1 MISNIEVYKDKL
13 YFENIEYDYNTF
25 KTLLETIDK
34 KRRITIYS
42 EKIFI
47 KKYRYPEEK
56 IKIDKYIDNKVTEDF
71 SDKSN
76 LLFHHEIEKNK
87 RYIYVYSIRNDNIKM
102 LFQGAKDLIIEPIQF
117 KVRKNV
123 LKKIRKHKNILV
135 FYKIRRLNHLINLE
149 DGFIIDALITENV
162 EEINKYINERR
173 KSDYILVVD
182 KNLKDINM
190 EDINYYIDLGVDT
203 YKKIC

>member
-1 MISNIEVYKDKL
+1 MISNIEIYKDKL
-13 YFENIEYDYNTF
+13 YFKNIEYDYNTF

-102 LFQGAKDLIIEPIQF
+102 LFEGAKDLIIEPIQF
-117 KVRKNV
+117 KVRKSV

-149 DGFIIDALITENV
+149 DGFIIDALITENI
-162 EEINKYINERR
+162 EEINKYIDERR

-182 KNLKDINM
+182 KKLKDINM

>member
-1 MISNIEVYKDKL
+1 MISNIEIYKDKL
-13 YFENIEYDYNTF
+13 YFKNIEYDYNTF
-25 KTLLETIDK
+25 KTLLEKVDK

-76 LLFHHEIEKNK
+76 LLFNYEIEKNK

-102 LFQGAKDLIIEPIQF
+102 LFKGAKDLIIEPIQF
-117 KVRKNV
+117 KVRKSV

-135 FYKIRRLNHLINLE
+135 FYKVRRLNHLINLE
-149 DGFIIDALITENV
+149 DGFIIDALITENI

-182 KNLKDINM
+182 KKLKDINI

>member
-135 FYKIRRLNHLINLE
+135 FYKIGILNHLINIE
-149 DGFIIDALITENV
+149 DGVIIDALITENI

-182 KNLKDINM
+182 KNLKDINI
-190 EDINYYIDLGVDT
+190 EDINYYLDLGVDT

>member
-1 MISNIEVYKDKL
+1 MISNIEIYDDKL
-13 YFENIEYDYNTF
+13 YFKNIEYDYNTF

-76 LLFHHEIEKNK
+76 LLFHHEIERNK

-149 DGFIIDALITENV
+149 DGFIIDALITENI

-182 KNLKDINM
+182 KKLKDINI

>member
-1 MISNIEVYKDKL
+1 MISNIEIYKDKL
-13 YFENIEYDYNTF
+13 YFKNIEYDYNTF

-149 DGFIIDALITENV
+149 DGFIIDALITENI
-162 EEINKYINERR
+162 EEINKYIDERR

-182 KNLKDINM
+182 KKLKDINM

>member
-47 KKYRYPEEK
+47 KKYSYPEEK

-182 KNLKDINM
+182 KKLKDINI

>member
-1 MISNIEVYKDKL
+1 MISNIEIYDDKL
-13 YFENIEYDYNTF
+13 YFKNIEYDYNTF

-76 LLFHHEIEKNK
+76 LLFHHEIERNK

-182 KNLKDINM
+182 KKLKDINI

-203 YKKIC
+203 YKNIC

>member
-56 IKIDKYIDNKVTEDF
+56 IKIDKYIDDKVTEDF

-182 KNLKDINM
+182 KKLKDINI

>member
-1 MISNIEVYKDKL
+1 MISNIEIYDDKL
-13 YFENIEYDYNTF
+13 YFKNIEYDYNTF

-182 KNLKDINM
+182 KKLKDINI

>member
-1 MISNIEVYKDKL
+1 MISNIEIYKDKL
-13 YFENIEYDYNTF
+13 YFKNIEYDYNTF

-76 LLFHHEIEKNK
+76 LLFHHEIERNK

-102 LFQGAKDLIIEPIQF
+102 LFEGAKDLIIEPIQF
-117 KVRKNV
+117 KVRKSV

-149 DGFIIDALITENV
+149 DGFIIDALITENI
-162 EEINKYINERR
+162 EEINKYIDERR

-182 KNLKDINM
+182 KKLKDINM

>member
-1 MISNIEVYKDKL
+1 MISNIEIYDDKL
-13 YFENIEYDYNTF
+13 YFKNIEYDYNTF

-76 LLFHHEIEKNK
+76 LLFHHEIERNK

-149 DGFIIDALITENV
+149 DGFIIDALITENI

-182 KNLKDINM
+182 KKLKDINI
-190 EDINYYIDLGVDT
+190 EDINYYLDLGVDT

>member
-1 MISNIEVYKDKL
+1 MISNIEIYKDKL
-13 YFENIEYDYNTF
+13 YFKNIEYDYNTF

-102 LFQGAKDLIIEPIQF
+102 LFEGAKDLIIEPIQF
-117 KVRKNV
+117 KVRKSV

-135 FYKIRRLNHLINLE
+135 FYKIRGLNHLINLE
-149 DGFIIDALITENV
+149 DGFIIDALITENI
-162 EEINKYINERR
+162 EEINKYIDERR

-182 KNLKDINM
+182 KKLKDINM

>member
-182 KNLKDINM
+182 KKLKDINI

>member
-149 DGFIIDALITENV
+149 DGVIIDALITENI

-173 KSDYILVVD
+173 KSDYRLVVD
-182 KNLKDINM
+182 KKLKDINI
-190 EDINYYIDLGVDT
+190 EYINYYIDLGVDT

>member
-1 MISNIEVYKDKL
+1 MMISYILKIQNM
-13 YFENIEYDYNTF
+13 
-25 KTLLETIDK
+25 
-34 KRRITIYS
+34 ITILLKHYQKQQIRK
-42 EKIFI
+42 EELQIFI

-135 FYKIRRLNHLINLE
+135 FYKIGILNHLINIE
-149 DGFIIDALITENV
+149 DFIIC
-162 EEINKYINERR
+162 YQF
-173 KSDYILVVD
+173 
-182 KNLKDINM
+182 
-190 EDINYYIDLGVDT
+190 
-203 YKKIC
+203 CC

>member
-1 MISNIEVYKDKL
+1 MISNIEIYDDKL
-13 YFENIEYDYNTF
+13 YFKNIEYDYNTF

-149 DGFIIDALITENV
+149 DGFIIDALITENI
-162 EEINKYINERR
+162 EEINKYIDERR

-182 KNLKDINM
+182 KKLKDINM

>member
-1 MISNIEVYKDKL
+1 MISNIEIYKDKL
-13 YFENIEYDYNTF
+13 YFKNIEYDYNTF

-76 LLFHHEIEKNK
+76 LLFHYEIERNK

-149 DGFIIDALITENV
+149 DGFIIDALITENI

-182 KNLKDINM
+182 KKLKDINM

>member
-1 MISNIEVYKDKL
+1 MISNIEIYDDKL
-13 YFENIEYDYNTF
+13 YFKNIEYDYNTF

-102 LFQGAKDLIIEPIQF
+102 LFEGAKDLIIEPIQF

-149 DGFIIDALITENV
+149 DGFIIDALITENI

-182 KNLKDINM
+182 KKLKDINM

>member
-1 MISNIEVYKDKL
+1 MISNIEIYKDKL
-13 YFENIEYDYNTF
+13 YFKNIEYDYNTF

-56 IKIDKYIDNKVTEDF
+56 IKIDKYIDSKVTEDF

-76 LLFHHEIEKNK
+76 LLFHYEIERNK
-87 RYIYVYSIRNDNIKM
+87 RYIYVYSIRNDNIKI
-102 LFQGAKDLIIEPIQF
+102 LFEGAKDLIIEPIQF
-117 KVRKNV
+117 KVRKSV

-149 DGFIIDALITENV
+149 DGFIIDALITENI
-162 EEINKYINERR
+162 EEINKYIDERR

-182 KNLKDINM
+182 KKLKDINM